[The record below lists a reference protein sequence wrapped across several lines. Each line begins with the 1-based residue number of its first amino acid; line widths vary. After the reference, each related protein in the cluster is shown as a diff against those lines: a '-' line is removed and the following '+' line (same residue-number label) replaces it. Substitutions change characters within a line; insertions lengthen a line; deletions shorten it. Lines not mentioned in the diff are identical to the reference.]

1 MISQHDLMTQSV
13 RASSPPIPCA
23 QNSIYVVNVSI
34 SDNSPFY
41 EAEHI
46 KNRSK
51 KNWDKHTNHRSG
63 VDYGMNRNDKR
74 GNKNKKYIKPENPNR
89 RKRKY

>member
-1 MISQHDLMTQSV
+1 M
-13 RASSPPIPCA
+13 
-23 QNSIYVVNVSI
+23 SI
-34 SDNSPFY
+34 SENPPFY